1 MKTMYQPFT
10 LGSLTL
16 KNRLVASAMFEYG
29 AKEGRITEKILERY
43 RQLAQGGIGGI
54 ITGMQA
60 VTASGAVAPQM
71 VHTEYDGYVQ
81 DMQALADAVH
91 REGCKLFVQLQHC
104 GGKTRPAE
112 GYDHF
117 TVSPP
122 EDTDKGH
129 SASDLRSLRIQ
140 DSSVVYHA
148 ATAEELRKV
157 AEDFGRAARRC
168 QQAGVDGV
176 QLHGAHGYLI
186 NSFLSPST
194 NHRQDAYGGPIE
206 NRARLLFEI
215 YDAVRRAVGP
225 AYIVGVKFPFSD
237 LNEHSIQPEESL
249 YVCRELERRGIDF
262 IEVSSG
268 MVMSTGADSFSPRLP
283 KDAPEGPFLPYARQ
297 VAQAVS
303 VPVIS
308 VCGYRSPAFIEQ
320 TLAGTGLAA
329 VSFGRPLVREPD
341 LPNRWK
347 QDISPAKCVSC
358 NACRNSAGDGILT
371 CQVEKHLRGNN

>member
-1 MKTMYQPFT
+1 MKTLYQPFT
-10 LGSLTL
+10 VGNLTL

-29 AKEGRITEKILERY
+29 AEEGRITDKIAERY
-43 RQLAQGGIGGI
+43 HQLAQGGIGGI

-81 DMQALADAVH
+81 DMKAIADTVH
-91 REGCKLFVQLQHC
+91 QEDCKLFVQLQHC
-104 GGKTRPAE
+104 GSKTRPAE

-117 TVSPP
+117 TVSAV
-122 EDTDKGH
+122 EDSAPH
-129 SASDLRSLRIQ
+129 ASDLRSLSPR
-140 DSSVVYHA
+140 DPLVVYHP
-148 ATAEELRKV
+148 ATVEELRKV
-157 AEDFGRAARRC
+157 AEDFGQAARRC
-168 QQAGVDGV
+168 QLAGVDGV
-176 QLHGAHGYLI
+176 QLHCAHGYLI

-194 NHRQDAYGGPIE
+194 NHRQDEYGGPIE

-225 AYIVGVKFPFSD
+225 EYPVGVKFPFSD
-237 LNEHSIQPEESL
+237 LNAQSIQPEESL

-268 MVMSTGADSFSPRLP
+268 MVMSTGSDSFSPRLA
-283 KDAPEGPFLPYARQ
+283 KDGPEGPFLPYARQ

-308 VCGYRSPAFIEQ
+308 VCGYRSPAFIQQVLSE
-320 TLAGTGLAA
+320 TGLAA

-341 LPNRWK
+341 LPNRWRR
-347 QDISPAKCVSC
+347 DESPAQCVSC
-358 NACRNSAGDGILT
+358 NACRNSAGDGIIT
-371 CQVEKHLRGNN
+371 CQVEKRLKR